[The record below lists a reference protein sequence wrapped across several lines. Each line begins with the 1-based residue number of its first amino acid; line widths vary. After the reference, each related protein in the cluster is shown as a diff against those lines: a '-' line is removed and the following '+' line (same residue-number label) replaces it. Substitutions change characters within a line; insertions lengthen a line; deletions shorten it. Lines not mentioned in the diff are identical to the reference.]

1 MEEELGSGE
10 SLLQNLTFEM
20 QNNEKRNQSDYKN
33 YNEGPEIVYEI
44 DLNMTKSAI
53 MQMIEKN
60 KNEGTKI
67 ANSAT
72 KKIAGIIKE
81 LKEPLQDK
89 KLKNLLLR
97 SKKRRDLR
105 NSLVLLGVSPL

>member
-20 QNNEKRNQSDYKN
+20 QNYEKRNQSDYKN
-33 YNEGPEIVYEI
+33 YREGPEIVYEI

-53 MQMIEKN
+53 MQMIEKTKHEE
-60 KNEGTKI
+60 KNM

-72 KKIAGIIKE
+72 ETLAGIIKE

-89 KLKNLLLR
+89 NLKNLLLR
-97 SKKRRDLR
+97 S
-105 NSLVLLGVSPL
+105 

>member
-20 QNNEKRNQSDYKN
+20 QNYEKQNQSDYKN
-33 YNEGPEIVYEI
+33 YKEGPEIVYEI

-53 MQMIEKN
+53 MQMIEKT
-60 KNEGTKI
+60 KNEGRNMTD
-67 ANSAT
+67 SVT
-72 KKIAGIIKE
+72 KKLAGIIKE

-89 KLKNLLLR
+89 KN
-97 SKKRRDLR
+97 
-105 NSLVLLGVSPL
+105 